1 MASPS
6 PSSETLAELA
16 TRVFAELHRI
26 LSSYETG
33 ALRGDQEA
41 IHDMRV
47 TARKL
52 RVAMSNF
59 APCLS
64 VELRRRTMSQ
74 LTLLADALGRVR
86 DIDVMLESLTAI
98 EVTLPPT
105 RRDMIAD
112 LGVRLRRRRRYHQR
126 RLGLYLRDEEYT
138 HLKRSLSEL
147 VQTAAGEIENGQTV

>member
-1 MASPS
+1 
-6 PSSETLAELA
+6 
-16 TRVFAELHRI
+16 
-26 LSSYETG
+26 
-33 ALRGDQEA
+33 
-41 IHDMRV
+41 
-47 TARKL
+47 L

-98 EVTLPPT
+98 EETLPPT
-105 RRDMIAD
+105 RRDMIVD

-126 RLGLYLRDEEYT
+126 RLGLYLRGEDYAN
-138 HLKRSLSEL
+138 LKRSLSEL
-147 VQTAAGEIENGQTV
+147 VQTAGAQIENGQTV

>member
-1 MASPS
+1 M
-6 PSSETLAELA
+6 
-16 TRVFAELHRI
+16 FAGLQQI
-26 LSSYETG
+26 LPSYEGG

-47 TARKL
+47 TARRL

-64 VELRRRTMSQ
+64 VELRRRVMSQ

-98 EVTLPPT
+98 EQNLPAT

-112 LGVRLRRRRRYHQR
+112 LGARLRRRRRYHQR

-138 HLKRSLSEL
+138 HLKGSLSEL
-147 VQTAAGEIENGQTV
+147 VQTTGAQIEHGQAV

>member
-1 MASPS
+1 MAIPS
-6 PSSETLAELA
+6 PSSETLADLA
-16 TRVFAELHRI
+16 TRAFEQLQRI
-26 LSSYETG
+26 LPSFEAG

-59 APCLS
+59 APCLPT
-64 VELRRRTMSQ
+64 ELRRQAMSQ

-86 DIDVMLESLTAI
+86 DIDVMLESLKAI
-98 EVTLPPT
+98 EENLPPT

-112 LGVRLRRRRRYHQR
+112 LGTRLRRRRRYHQR
-126 RLGLYLRDEEYT
+126 RLGLYLRGEAYA
-138 HLKRSLSEL
+138 HLKRSLSAL
-147 VQTAAGEIENGQTV
+147 VQ

>member
-1 MASPS
+1 MGIPS

-16 TRVFAELHRI
+16 TRVFDHLHQI
-26 LSSYETG
+26 LPSYEAA

-98 EVTLPPT
+98 EENLPPT

-126 RLGLYLRDEEYT
+126 RLGLYLRDEEYA

-147 VQTAAGEIENGQTV
+147 VHAAGAEIENG

>member
-1 MASPS
+1 MAIPP

-16 TRVFAELHRI
+16 TRVFDQLHRM
-26 LSSYETG
+26 LPSYESG

-98 EVTLPPT
+98 EESLPRT

-112 LGVRLRRRRRYHQR
+112 LGARLRRRRRYHQR
-126 RLGLYLRDEEYT
+126 RLGLYLRGEDYAN
-138 HLKRSLSEL
+138 LKRSLSEL
-147 VQTAAGEIENGQTV
+147 VQTVGAQIENGQTV